1 MERNSIMSKRLLF
14 VDDEENVLSSL
25 KRAFFDTD
33 YETLFA
39 TGGLKALDIIR
50 NEKVDMVVS
59 DMRMPEMDGYSFLKT
74 VREECP
80 SIVRIILSG
89 YAEKKTLLKAIVD
102 GTAKAYFTKPWDND
116 ALKNEIAGL
125 FTLYDTIRGQGL
137 LDIINGIGRMPLL
150 PESYQKIIDLIEKD
164 SSIDEIEAFIA
175 RDPGY
180 TAKLLA
186 VVNSSFFGV
195 KIGSIKQAI
204 VYLGLDT
211 VKNIVLSSE
220 VFDIFS
226 SVDAH
231 KSYVNIIWEHS
242 KLTNK
247 IFHKIYFTAHM
258 KKIPEEYASV
268 GLLHDVGRL
277 LMVRYLPAEFSRVVE
292 GLKEDPRQSLV
303 DVELKI
309 LGIPHTHLGGYLLD
323 WWNLPGY
330 LVEACLYHHTPLDPA
345 VKNNRILALC
355 HIADIL
361 SWQLIDKN
369 RNVEAINPGVFDIAG
384 ITQEQCAA
392 GLQELSQETKDRE

>member
-1 MERNSIMSKRLLF
+1 MERVSAMAKCLLF

-33 YETLFA
+33 YEILFA

-59 DMRMPEMDGYSFLKT
+59 DMRMPGMDGYSFLQI
-74 VREECP
+74 VREEYP

-150 PESYQKIIDLIEKD
+150 PESYRKIIDLIEKD
-164 SSIDEIEAFIA
+164 SSIVEIEAFIA

-180 TAKLLA
+180 AAKLLA
-186 VVNSSFFGV
+186 IVNSSFFGV
-195 KIGSIKQAI
+195 KIGSVKQAI

-226 SVDAH
+226 ATDAH
-231 KSYVNIIWEHS
+231 KSYVDIIWEHS

-247 IFHKIYFTAHM
+247 MLHRIYFMAHM
-258 KKIPEEYASV
+258 KRIPEEYASV

-277 LMVRYLPAEFSRVVE
+277 LMVRYLPAEFSRVLEV
-292 GLKEDPRQSLV
+292 LKEDPRQSLV
-303 DVELKI
+303 EVELKI
-309 LGIPHTHLGGYLLD
+309 IGIPHTHLGGYLLD

-330 LVEACLYHHTPLDPA
+330 LIEACLYHHTPLDPA
-345 VKNNRILALC
+345 VNNKMILALC

-361 SWQLIDKN
+361 SWQLIDRN
-369 RNVEAINPGVFDIAG
+369 RTVEAIDPGVFDVAG
-384 ITQEQCAA
+384 ITREQCAA
-392 GLQELSQETKDRE
+392 CLRELSQDSEVRE